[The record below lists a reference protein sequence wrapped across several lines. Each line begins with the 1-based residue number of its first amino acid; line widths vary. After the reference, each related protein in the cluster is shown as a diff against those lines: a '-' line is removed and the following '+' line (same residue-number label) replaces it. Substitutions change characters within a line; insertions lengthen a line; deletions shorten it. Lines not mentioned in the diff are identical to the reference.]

1 MAKNNNTNQDGFTV
15 KNLEKAFNNAGESRP
30 NTFILSKKQLE
41 LLKKEGIDI
50 NPDKLQDISGDDIY
64 PELNGILSDYHIN
77 MICCRR
83 ILLSSVNFHEL
94 INKIHLAG
102 SPQN

>member
-41 LLKKEGIDI
+41 LLKKEGIEYRI
-50 NPDKLQDISGDDIY
+50 SDKLIPKSKLLEVLDRIDKIADVAVAYEIEDIKK
-64 PELNGILSDYHIN
+64 EL
-77 MICCRR
+77 
-83 ILLSSVNFHEL
+83 EL
-94 INKIHLAG
+94 
-102 SPQN
+102 